1 MIGIISYGIGNIL
14 AIKNILDEIGAS
26 VIIIDDPKQINFKI
40 NKLILPGV
48 GSFDKAIELLQKKN
62 FTEKIKNFVKENNNY
77 LLGICV
83 GMQILATKS
92 EEGVNYGL
100 DLIPGKV
107 KKFREAKIV
116 PHVGWNKINKLKNNP
131 LFLNLNDGDSF
142 YFLHSYYYEL
152 EMQNLEIASSYY
164 YQDFTCAIKYNNI
177 YGIQFHPE
185 KSHKSGKIIFENFA
199 KLNEN

>member
-26 VIIIDDPKQINFKI
+26 VVIIDDPEQININI
-40 NKLILPGV
+40 NKIILPGV
-48 GSFDKAIELLQKKN
+48 GSFDKAIELLQEKK
-62 FTEKIKNFVKENNNY
+62 FIEKIKNFVKKKNNF

-92 EEGVNYGL
+92 EEGDNDGL
-100 DLIPGKV
+100 NLIPGKV
-107 KKFREAKIV
+107 KKLREAKIV
-116 PHVGWNKINKLKNNP
+116 PHVGWNKIHNLKNNP
-131 LFLNLNDGDSF
+131 LFLNLKDGDSF

-152 EMQNLEIASSYY
+152 EMHNLEIASSFYF
-164 YQDFTCAIKYNNI
+164 QNFTSAINYNNI

-185 KSHKSGKIIFENFA
+185 KSHKSGKIIFENFV